1 MDVRYFHTES
11 GFSLTEVMTAVVVF
25 SLSLA
30 GFSSMQI
37 AAIQLNAR
45 AHITTQMTTVAQEQM
60 EELLS
65 LSFTSIFTDP
75 LLQDN
80 DPDVGQGTTYCVLY
94 PPEGIRPCKDPTFQ
108 TSSPSSS
115 NRQYCNVTL
124 QPPGITTCADALFPP
139 PTIGYKVQWTVDV
152 DAFGS
157 VDPNTAKLA
166 YIDLTVSKKTEGKQE
181 SKMYKLSFARLNR

>member
-1 MDVRYFHTES
+1 VRYCHAES

-37 AAIQLNAR
+37 ATIQLNAR

-65 LSFTSIFTDP
+65 LSFTNTLTDP

-80 DPDVGQGTTYCVLY
+80 DPDVGQGTTYCVWY
-94 PPEGIRPCKDPTFQ
+94 PPEGLRPCNDPAFR

-115 NRQYCNVTL
+115 HRQYCNVTL
-124 QPPGITTCADALFPP
+124 QLPGLTTCTDALFPP

-152 DAFGS
+152 DDFGS
-157 VDPNTAKLA
+157 ADPNAAKLA
-166 YIDLTVSKKTEGKQE
+166 YIDLTISKKTEGKQAG
-181 SKMYKLSFARLNR
+181 KMYKLSFARLNR

>member
-1 MDVRYFHTES
+1 VRYVHAES
-11 GFSLTEVMTAVVVF
+11 GFSLTEIMTAVMVF

-30 GFSSMQI
+30 GFSGMQI
-37 AAIQLNAR
+37 AAIKLNAR

-65 LSFTSIFTDP
+65 LSFTNSYTDP

-80 DPDVGQGTTYCVLY
+80 DPAVGQGTTYCVLY
-94 PPEGIRPCKDPTFQ
+94 PPEGLRPCKDPTFR
-108 TSSPSSS
+108 TSHPSSS
-115 NRQYCNVTL
+115 DRQYCNVTP
-124 QPPGITTCADALFPP
+124 QPPGITTCVDALFPP

-157 VDPNTAKLA
+157 ADPNVAKERVRNN
-166 YIDLTVSKKTEGKQE
+166 ITNRDDL
-181 SKMYKLSFARLNR
+181 